1 MVQRVTEVC
10 RALEL
15 RLILD
20 PAPAQPL
27 PDGAW
32 SGVFAVKPNETE
44 AAILT
49 GQPVTDQPSAERA
62 ARWFLDRGVEVAV
75 ITLGSRGALAVSG
88 DTVQV
93 LPAFAVRAVDTT
105 AAGDAFT
112 GAFGAGAGRR
122 AGDCPTRCAGPSRP
136 PRWRSPY
143 AGPARACPRRRRSM
157 PSCWSTP
164 ERSSARPMITVAALS
179 PSLDLTYLVDTLAV
193 GQIHRTAEPIAVA
206 GGKALNMA
214 RAARSMGAECLA
226 VALLGGPT
234 GRQIAELMADE
245 GLDLVPIES
254 GVNTRTCVSI
264 GATSTGELTELYAE
278 AAPVGS
284 AALPAL
290 IDAVDDLLPDR
301 PGWLSMSGRTPGGD
315 AHAVAR
321 LVDLAHQHGVRVA
334 VDTHSEALPEAVA
347 HRPDLIKI
355 NRVEAAQL
363 LDRPADTDL
372 VEMAT
377 LISARSR
384 RTGGADRWSARR
396 RGRHRHL
403 GAARP
408 RVSPTGSLPGRLGR
422 RLPGWPGRGPGPRC

>member
-1 MVQRVTEVC
+1 
-10 RALEL
+10 
-15 RLILD
+15 
-20 PAPAQPL
+20 
-27 PDGAW
+27 
-32 SGVFAVKPNETE
+32 
-44 AAILT
+44 
-49 GQPVTDQPSAERA
+49 
-62 ARWFLDRGVEVAV
+62 
-75 ITLGSRGALAVSG
+75 
-88 DTVQV
+88 
-93 LPAFAVRAVDTT
+93 
-105 AAGDAFT
+105 
-112 GAFGAGAGRR
+112 
-122 AGDCPTRCAGPSRP
+122 
-136 PRWRSPY
+136 
-143 AGPARACPRRRRSM
+143 
-157 PSCWSTP
+157 
-164 ERSSARPMITVAALS
+164 MITVAALS

-193 GQIHRTAEPIAVA
+193 GQIHRTAEPIAIA

-264 GATSTGELTELYAE
+264 GSTSTGELTELYAE

-290 IDAVDDLLPDR
+290 IDAVGDLLPDR

-363 LDRPADTDL
+363 LDRAGRHGSGGDGDADQ
-372 VEMAT
+372 
-377 LISARSR
+377 RPQR
-384 RTGGADRWSARR
+384 RAGGADRWSARG
-396 RGRHRHL
+396 RGRHRHRRPLRAHGSARRGSFPVGSGDAFL
-403 GAARP
+403 GGLVAALDQDVDLDRALAQAMGCA
-408 RVSPTGSLPGRLGR
+408 VANAMTPGQGR
-422 RLPGWPGRGPGPRC
+422 FDRAMADQFAAEMIIEAPA